1 MAEHGTRRAL
11 ALANRDRMQHS
22 TLGPSMTRAVG
33 ATPKPASSRH
43 EGKQMGFVGLAQAN
57 RAPKYDI
64 ADRESS
70 LELHSRLAQPAFGR
84 AARRMDGGTDRARGA
99 EAWKENARKEQR
111 WHSQALGAAEQSQE
125 AAAALKPAPTPAPVP
140 RGPDHLRHVGLDASA
155 SQEPQTHAER
165 MRKLRTHGHQSADRL
180 ASQRIGEHAAI
191 AAAAPPAMNHRD
203 VRKMHSGQA
212 RLW

>member
-33 ATPKPASSRH
+33 ATPKPTSSRH
-43 EGKQMGFVGLAQAN
+43 EGKQMGFVGLAHTKP
-57 RAPKYDI
+57 APKYDL

-70 LELHSRLAQPAFGR
+70 LELHSRLKQPAFGR
-84 AARRMDGGTDRARGA
+84 AARRMEGGTDRARGA
-99 EAWKENARKEQR
+99 EAWKENARKERR
-111 WHSQALGAAEQSQE
+111 WQAQALGASEQLQDVV
-125 AAAALKPAPTPAPVP
+125 AAPSPPPAPAP
-140 RGPDHLRHVGLDASA
+140 RGPDHLRHVGRDLS
-155 SQEPQTHAER
+155 SSEEPQTHAER
-165 MRKLRTHGHQSADRL
+165 MRRLRTQGHQSTDRL

-191 AAAAPPAMNHRD
+191 AAAAPPAMSHRE
-203 VRKMHSGQA
+203 VRQMHSGQV